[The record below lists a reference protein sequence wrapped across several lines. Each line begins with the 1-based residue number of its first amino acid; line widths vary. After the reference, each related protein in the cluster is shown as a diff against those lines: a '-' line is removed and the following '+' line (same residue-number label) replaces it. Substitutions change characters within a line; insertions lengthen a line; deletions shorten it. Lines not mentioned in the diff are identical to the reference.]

1 MMENPVAVISELD
14 AEQMIAFFS
23 FAAFTIG
30 FFVWVAWLWLKK
42 H

>member
-1 MMENPVAVISELD
+1 MMENPVVMISELG
-14 AEQMIAFFS
+14 AAQAIAFFS

>member
-1 MMENPVAVISELD
+1 MMENSVAVLSEMNVTQ
-14 AEQMIAFFS
+14 AVAFIS

>member
-1 MMENPVAVISELD
+1 MSENPVAVLGEMGP
-14 AEQMIAFFS
+14 EQVIAILS
-23 FAAFTIG
+23 FAGFTIG